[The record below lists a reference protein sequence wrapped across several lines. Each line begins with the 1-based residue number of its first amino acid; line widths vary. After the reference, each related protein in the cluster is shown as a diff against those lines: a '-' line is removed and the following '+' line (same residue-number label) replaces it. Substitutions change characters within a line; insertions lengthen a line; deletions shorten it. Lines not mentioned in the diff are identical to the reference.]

1 MAEVK
6 SFSPE
11 DILNFNNVADV
22 PVAEES
28 NDVKVFD
35 VSDFKDNTD
44 EDSYSTLDVPLIIP
58 EEQLSNIEELKA
70 GDSGDWIDNS
80 LGGLLLGNL
89 ENLFVNTERWTKSK
103 MGFDTLKKYDEAK
116 FEMSKPLLIRKMLL
130 TQMYN
135 TLTGTEPD
143 GPLVNWETAEEQ
155 IGVTPDEWNK
165 LPDKERVKQLKKISS
180 ERIID
185 RYNPNTDAALFQ
197 VARFTGIIAD
207 PLIAVSMTKIPAL
220 VAYGAAEATMMD
232 LGEGEDLN
240 LKNTAIGAGFGLGG
254 GLLFKGGQKLWNVS
268 QTKKISQAISDE
280 MNMLAAKA
288 QYPINPNATIPI
300 NLYEQAINNLGLD
313 AVKLQNSFKINKIK
327 QPKSRNAAIEAL
339 EKASQEKVYKKGG
352 QNALTKGL
360 DYIIEPIS
368 EGIKRISP
376 RTFGKLKAVERSL
389 FEDSHLYATMVD
401 PFLRKAFRASG
412 TFNKAQKDELWLK
425 MANASSEK
433 DVAGI
438 VKFLHLNGGKKGD
451 ALVKDWKLYRQAMDD
466 IHQQRVGAGNTSLE
480 KIIGYS
486 PRKIVNNRRWY
497 NGAKLSD
504 RTAIDKILKNKYGV
518 SSIDDASEETL
529 QKAVADLLK
538 STKPKPIQQA
548 GSANARSREKLTAAQ
563 LDSYQAPWNATHKYI
578 KESMEEVQRYKVF
591 GTKNIAAD
599 GNMSTTISNFIA
611 KELASKKI
619 NGNDVDSLQELLE
632 ARFINGPKQMNEH
645 LRQAKDLG
653 YMTLLG
659 HPSNAIRQFGDLAA
673 SARENGI
680 LNAFKGVYATLSR
693 GKMLTP
699 KQMGLLDNV
708 AEEFASD
715 TATKRGV
722 DAVFKYSGFRS
733 VDALGK
739 GALVN
744 SSIYKAAGQLK
755 SKGGTKKF
763 LDEWSAI
770 LGGSDAAKAADDFK
784 AFNAGTIKK
793 PTPLMKDVAFIKLSK
808 IQPVTLSEMPKGYLN
823 NPNGRMMYMLQS
835 FAMKH
840 VNVIRQDVFKEFMKG
855 SVTTAG
861 GAMNSARAV
870 KNALQIALYYSS
882 ANVGADMAI
891 DLILGRDKKLE
902 DTWHVNLYR
911 ATGFLSK
918 YDVDQMARGGDIYE
932 WASAIPVPP
941 LDPVAKG
948 VVEAVQVANNLARGR
963 KWDSDMKKAGQDMW
977 MNVPIIGRLM
987 GAWLY
992 D

>member
-6 SFSPE
+6 VFSPE

-165 LPDKERVKQLKKISS
+165 LPDKERVKQLKKVSS

-240 LKNTAIGAGFGLGG
+240 LKNTAMGAGFGFAGG
-254 GLLFKGGQKLWNVS
+254 VAFKGVQKLWNVS

-433 DVAGI
+433 DVA
-438 VKFLHLNGGKKGD
+438 
-451 ALVKDWKLYRQAMDD
+451 
-466 IHQQRVGAGNTSLE
+466 E
-480 KIIGYS
+480 
-486 PRKIVNNRRWY
+486 
-497 NGAKLSD
+497 
-504 RTAIDKILKNKYGV
+504 
-518 SSIDDASEETL
+518 
-529 QKAVADLLK
+529 
-538 STKPKPIQQA
+538 
-548 GSANARSREKLTAAQ
+548 
-563 LDSYQAPWNATHKYI
+563 
-578 KESMEEVQRYKVF
+578 
-591 GTKNIAAD
+591 
-599 GNMSTTISNFIA
+599 
-611 KELASKKI
+611 
-619 NGNDVDSLQELLE
+619 
-632 ARFINGPKQMNEH
+632 
-645 LRQAKDLG
+645 
-653 YMTLLG
+653 
-659 HPSNAIRQFGDLAA
+659 
-673 SARENGI
+673 
-680 LNAFKGVYATLSR
+680 
-693 GKMLTP
+693 
-699 KQMGLLDNV
+699 
-708 AEEFASD
+708 
-715 TATKRGV
+715 
-722 DAVFKYSGFRS
+722 
-733 VDALGK
+733 
-739 GALVN
+739 
-744 SSIYKAAGQLK
+744 
-755 SKGGTKKF
+755 
-763 LDEWSAI
+763 
-770 LGGSDAAKAADDFK
+770 
-784 AFNAGTIKK
+784 
-793 PTPLMKDVAFIKLSK
+793 
-808 IQPVTLSEMPKGYLN
+808 
-823 NPNGRMMYMLQS
+823 
-835 FAMKH
+835 
-840 VNVIRQDVFKEFMKG
+840 
-855 SVTTAG
+855 
-861 GAMNSARAV
+861 
-870 KNALQIALYYSS
+870 
-882 ANVGADMAI
+882 
-891 DLILGRDKKLE
+891 
-902 DTWHVNLYR
+902 
-911 ATGFLSK
+911 
-918 YDVDQMARGGDIYE
+918 
-932 WASAIPVPP
+932 
-941 LDPVAKG
+941 
-948 VVEAVQVANNLARGR
+948 
-963 KWDSDMKKAGQDMW
+963 
-977 MNVPIIGRLM
+977 
-987 GAWLY
+987 
-992 D
+992 

>member
-1 MAEVK
+1 MAEIK
-6 SFSPE
+6 SFSTE
-11 DILNFNNVADV
+11 DILNFNNVSET
-22 PVAEES
+22 PVVEET
-28 NDVKVFD
+28 NEVKSFD
-35 VSDFKDNTD
+35 TSDFIDNND
-44 EDSYSTLDVPLIIP
+44 SDSYSTLDVPVIIN

-70 GDSGDWIDNS
+70 GDSGDWVDNS

-116 FEMSKPLLIRKMLL
+116 YEMSKPLLIRKMLI
-130 TQMYN
+130 TQIYN
-135 TLTGTEPD
+135 NITGKEPD

-155 IGVTPDEWNK
+155 IGVTPDEWDK
-165 LPDKERVKQLKKISS
+165 MPDKERTKQLKKVST
-180 ERIID
+180 ERIIE
-185 RYNPNTDAALFQ
+185 RYNPNEDAALFR
-197 VARFTGIIAD
+197 VANFAGVIAD
-207 PLIAVSMTKIPAL
+207 PLLALAMTKIPAL
-220 VAYGAAEATMMD
+220 VAYGAGEATMQD
-232 LGEGEDLN
+232 LGAGDDFN
-240 LKNTAIGAGFGLGG
+240 VKNTAIGAGFGLAGG
-254 GLLFKGGQKLWNVS
+254 VAFQGAKKLWNVA

-280 MNMLAAKA
+280 MDMLAAKA
-288 QYPINPNATIPI
+288 TYPINPNAQIPI

-313 AVKLQNSFKINKIK
+313 ATKLQNSFKINKIK
-327 QPKSRNAAIEAL
+327 QPKSRNAAIESL
-339 EKASQEKVYKKGG
+339 EKSSREKVYKKGG
-352 QNALTKGL
+352 QNAITKGL

-376 RTFGKLKAVERSL
+376 RTFGKLKNVERRL

-401 PFLRKAFRASG
+401 PFLRKAFRSSSA
-412 TFNKAQKDELWLK
+412 FNKAQKDELWLK
-425 MANASSEK
+425 MANASSEE
-433 DVAGI
+433 DVTGI

-451 ALVKDWKLYRQAMDD
+451 GLVKDWKLYRQAMDD
-466 IHQQRVGAGNTSLE
+466 IHAQRVGAGNTGLK
-480 KIIGYS
+480 KIAGYS
-486 PRKIVNNRRWY
+486 PRKIINNRRWY
-497 NGAKLSD
+497 DGAKLSD
-504 RTAIDKILKNKYGV
+504 RTAIDKILKNKYKINN
-518 SSIDDASEETL
+518 IDDASEETL
-529 QKAVADLLK
+529 QKAVAQLLK
-538 STKPKPIQQA
+538 GTKSKPIQKA
-548 GSANARSREKLTAAQ
+548 GSASARTREKLTPSQ
-563 LDSYQAPWNATHKYI
+563 LDSYQQPWNATHKYI

-591 GTKNIAAD
+591 GKSNISED
-599 GNMSTTISNFIA
+599 GNLTTTISNFIA
-611 KELASKKI
+611 KEIAAKRMS
-619 NGNDVDSLQELLE
+619 GNNLDSLQELLE

-645 LRQAKDLG
+645 LRKAKDLG

-680 LNAFKGVYATLSR
+680 INAFKGVYATLGR
-693 GKMLTP
+693 GQMLTP

-722 DAVFKYSGFRS
+722 DAVFKYSGFRA

-744 SSIYKAAGQLK
+744 SSIFKAAQQLK

-763 LDEWSAI
+763 LDEWSAY

-840 VNVIRQDVFKEFMKG
+840 VNVIRQDVFKEFTKG
-855 SVTTAG
+855 NKFTAE
-861 GAMNSARAV
+861 GAMNSARAI
-870 KNALQIALYYSS
+870 KNGLQIALYYSS
-882 ANVGADMAI
+882 ANVGADKAI
-891 DLILGRDKKLE
+891 DLILGRDKKLQN
-902 DTWHVNLYR
+902 TWHVNLYR